1 MHCNAGS
8 TQTKLIGEL
17 GNMTVY
23 HDPNSIVNVLLLKS
37 VASKHRVTYDSHDR
51 GGVFQVHTPNGVIE
65 FLPSERGL
73 HYLDMKE
80 QGETI
85 QHMLV
90 TAEAI
95 DDESESEDDPEP
107 EECKSI
113 EENDYMMVNTVQKN
127 FEGYTKHDVKKAQE
141 ARCLQGMT
149 GSPTDREF
157 AGMVKEKLISNCPVT
172 VHDVHNANRIFG
184 PDLANKG
191 GRRPGINR
199 SM

>member
-1 MHCNAGS
+1 MSNHGALQCWINQDRAV
-8 TQTKLIGEL
+8 GEL

-23 HDPNSIVNVLLLKS
+23 HNPDSIANVLSLKS

-80 QGETI
+80 QGEAI

-95 DDESESEDDPEP
+95 DDESENEDEP
-107 EECKSI
+107 EHEEYESI
-113 EENDYMMVNTVQKN
+113 EENDYMMVNTV
-127 FEGYTKHDVKKAQE
+127 
-141 ARCLQGMT
+141 
-149 GSPTDREF
+149 
-157 AGMVKEKLISNCPVT
+157 
-172 VHDVHNANRIFG
+172 
-184 PDLANKG
+184 
-191 GRRPGINR
+191 
-199 SM
+199 